1 MDFDK
6 IIRKGCIGCEHAD
19 HITDGFVMCGK
30 DAIEVMVIAD
40 YVPTK
45 NHLHCLRDNLKEKIS
60 HGDMAYQKESKT
72 AYQMQHDGWCD
83 DCSQDINMCLKQG
96 ECEGYKKYHEN
107 SN

>member
-6 IIRKGCIGCEHAD
+6 LLKKGCIACEHAD
-19 HITDGFVMCGK
+19 CICDGYVMCSK

-45 NHLHCLRDNLKEKIS
+45 NHLHCLSDKIKENNS
-60 HGDMAYQKESKT
+60 YGEMAYQKETKT
-72 AYQMQHDGWCD
+72 AYQMQHEGWCD
-83 DCSQDINMCLKQG
+83 DCTENIYTCIRQG
-96 ECEGYKKYHEN
+96 ECEGYKKYNEN